1 MRCATRRPADIVEN
15 TNQSMASVAIL
26 SFYSG
31 IVDRGV
37 ETFAYEIS
45 KRLSKKHKII
55 IFQAGSK
62 IQNTDVRTY
71 QIKSF
76 AKIPH
81 ATKNILSKIYLDTQ
95 SLKILFFTLKTFSK
109 LTTGKYD
116 VIIPLNGGW
125 QIVLIKILSIITKSK
140 ILVSGH
146 AGIGADDAWN
156 IFFHPDVFVALTSS
170 EEKWA
175 RRLTQD
181 VKIKKIA
188 NGVDLSKFHP
198 NVQPKKIK
206 LPKPI
211 VICVSALVPYKRIEL
226 TIKAVAKSKNLSLL
240 LVGEGQEHGYLDTL
254 GKRLLGSKY
263 IRLVIP
269 YQEMP
274 GYYRAADV
282 FTLASGAEAFG
293 ISYVEAMACNLPVV
307 TTNDQ
312 SREEIIGD
320 AGILTNPL
328 DIDTY
333 AKDLQIAAKTYYRNI
348 PYNQA
353 LKFSWNKIALLYS
366 KTIDELTTTQ
376 KIND

>member
-1 MRCATRRPADIVEN
+1 M
-15 TNQSMASVAIL
+15 TNVAIL

-45 KRLSKKHKII
+45 KRLSKKHKIT
-55 IFQAGSK
+55 IFQAGSR
-62 IQNTDVRTY
+62 IQNHDIRTY

-76 AKIPH
+76 AQIPRV
-81 ATKNILSKIYLDTQ
+81 TNNIFSKIYFDPQ
-95 SLKILFFTLKTFSK
+95 SLKILFFTLKIFSK
-109 LTTGKYD
+109 LNAGKYD

-125 QIVLIKILSIITKSK
+125 QIVLIRLFAVITKSK

-156 IFFHPDVFVALTSS
+156 IFFHPDIFVALTNA

-175 RRLTQD
+175 KRLTHE
-181 VKIKKIA
+181 VRIKTIP

-206 LPKPI
+206 LLKPI
-211 VICVSALVPYKRIEL
+211 VICSSALVPYKRIEL
-226 TIKAVAKSKNLSLL
+226 TIRAVAKSGDLSLIL
-240 LVGEGQEHGYLDTL
+240 IGEGQEHGYLDTL
-254 GKRLLGSKY
+254 GKRLLGSRY
-263 IRLVIP
+263 LRLVIP

-274 GYYRAADV
+274 SYYRAANV
-282 FTLASGAEAFG
+282 FTLASKTEAFG

-312 SREEIIGD
+312 SRAEIIGD
-320 AGILTNPL
+320 AGILTDPQN
-328 DIDTY
+328 TEMY
-333 AKDLQIAAKTYYRNI
+333 AKDLQIAVKTNYRNI

-353 LKFSWNKIALLYS
+353 LKFSWNKISQLYS
-366 KTIDELTTTQ
+366 KTIDEIATKQ
-376 KIND
+376 

>member
-1 MRCATRRPADIVEN
+1 
-15 TNQSMASVAIL
+15 MANIAIL

-31 IVDRGV
+31 IVERGV

-45 KRLSKKHKII
+45 KRLSKKHKIT

-62 IQNTDVRTY
+62 IQNTDIRTY
-71 QIKSF
+71 QIKSH
-76 AKIPH
+76 AKIPY
-81 ATKNILSKIYLDTQ
+81 ATKNILSKVYLDIQ

-116 VIIPLNGGW
+116 LIIPLNGGW
-125 QIVLIKILSIITKSK
+125 QIVLIKVFSVITKSK

-170 EEKWA
+170 EERWA

-188 NGVDLSKFHP
+188 NGVDLSLFHP

-206 LPKPI
+206 LQKPI
-211 VICVSALVPYKRIEL
+211 VICASALVPYKRVEL
-226 TIKAVAKSKNLSLL
+226 TIKAVAKDKNLSLL

-254 GKRLLGSKY
+254 GKRLLGDRY
-263 IRLVIP
+263 LRLVAP
-269 YQEMP
+269 YKEMP
-274 GYYRAADV
+274 TYYKAADV
-282 FTLASGAEAFG
+282 FTLASKTEAFG
-293 ISYVEAMACNLPVV
+293 ISYVEAMACNLPIV
-307 TTNDQ
+307 TTNDE
-312 SREEIIGD
+312 SRAEIIGD

-328 DIDTY
+328 NTDTY
-333 AKDLQIAAKTYYRNI
+333 AKDLKIAAKTNYRNI

-366 KTIDELTTTQ
+366 KTIDEMTV
-376 KIND
+376 I